1 MLLPIGDIPNPKTRP
16 YINWLLIAINVA
28 VFLAISLPAIFS
40 RPDLNDP
47 ALLEYLQSIGAQ
59 GNWPVAVIYEHL
71 TAYDLLVFRYGYRPV
86 EFSLLSMFTAMFLH
100 AGWMH
105 LAGNML
111 FLWIYGD
118 NVEHRLG
125 HGAYLLSY
133 LGTGLAATLFFGLL
147 MPESQVPMIGASGA
161 ISGVL
166 GFYFLWFPRNRI
178 KVFVF
183 LFPLIMTT
191 VFIPSRIV
199 LGVYLVIDNLLPFL
213 SRSSEGGGVAYGA
226 HIGGFAAGLLLAF
239 ALDRL
244 PGLLR
249 LRGALPKVGRNRSGL
264 LDTVTDL
271 VRSVDTGNLSRAV
284 TRYRDLESRAQ
295 RKQVATH
302 NLLAIG
308 EYLLES
314 GAPDE
319 ALTVFRRLIA
329 ERPGDKGLAL
339 AYLGAGRSLL
349 CRSRCDTSAW
359 HYFVAAVDLAPSD
372 EVAEEARRYLRMIEG
387 HNCAEG

>member
-16 YINWLLIAINVA
+16 YVNWLLIAINVA
-28 VFLAISLPAIFS
+28 VFLAISLPASLS
-40 RPDLNDP
+40 RPDLGDP
-47 ALLEYLQSIGAQ
+47 ALLEYLQAIGAQ
-59 GNWPVAVIYEHL
+59 GNWPAGVIYEHL
-71 TAYDLLVFRYGYRPV
+71 TAYDLLVFKYGYRPV
-86 EFSLLSMFTAMFLH
+86 DFSLLSMFTAMFLH

-133 LGTGLAATLFFGLL
+133 LGAGLAATLFYSLF
-147 MPESQVPMIGASGA
+147 MMNSVVPMLGASGA
-161 ISGVL
+161 VSGVL
-166 GFYFLWFPRNRI
+166 GFYFLWFPRNQI
-178 KVFVF
+178 KILV
-183 LFPLIMTT
+183 LFFTVLI
-191 VFIPSRIV
+191 PARIV
-199 LGVYLVIDNLLPFL
+199 LGVYLVVDNLLPFL
-213 SRSSEGGGVAYGA
+213 TESSEGGGVAYGA
-226 HIGGFAAGLLLAF
+226 HIGGFGAGLLLAF

-249 LRGALPKVGRNRSGL
+249 LRRALPKVARKRADL
-264 LDTVTDL
+264 VDTVTDL
-271 VRSVDTGNLSRAV
+271 VRSVDAGDLSHAV
-284 TRYRDLESRAQ
+284 ARYRELESRAQ
-295 RKQVATH
+295 RNQVATH
-302 NLLAIG
+302 NLLSIG

-329 ERPGDKGLAL
+329 ERPGDKRLAH

-349 CRSRCDTSAW
+349 RRSRCDTSAW
-359 HYFVAAVDLAPSD
+359 HYFVAAVDLALSD
-372 EVAEEARRYLRMIEG
+372 QVADEARRYLRMIEG
-387 HNCAEG
+387 GVETCEE